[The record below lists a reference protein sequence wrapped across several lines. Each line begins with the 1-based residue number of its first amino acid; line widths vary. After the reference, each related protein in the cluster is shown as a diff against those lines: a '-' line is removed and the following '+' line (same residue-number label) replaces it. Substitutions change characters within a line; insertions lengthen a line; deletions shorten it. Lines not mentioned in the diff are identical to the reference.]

1 VSLSFSSETNGS
13 HELFSLLETLDEQS
27 VDYYV
32 FGGMTL
38 NIHGLVRSTED
49 VDLFV
54 SPERQNIERLRTAVR
69 QVFSDD
75 PTE

>member
-13 HELFSLLETLDEQS
+13 NELFSLLETLDEQR

-38 NIHGLVRSTED
+38 NIHGAGQVNRRCN
-49 VDLFV
+49 LFV
-54 SPERQNIERLRTAVR
+54 SPDRQNIERLRTAVR